1 MNMKNEYK
9 KIKSNGSVLVIVVF
23 AIALLTAFVAG
34 MLQLNA
40 EQIQLMR
47 NEVYSAQAQAVAEAG
62 MAYAFAQ
69 LRTDSGWTTKEYTD
83 KFGGGSY
90 TVSVADSNV
99 VSTGTSAQGFTARVQ
114 ADITIAGSKSPYVVR
129 IDKLRINE

>member
-1 MNMKNEYK
+1 M
-9 KIKSNGSVLVIVVF
+9 IVVVF

-47 NEVYSAQAQAVAEAG
+47 NEVYAAQAQAIAEAG
-62 MAYAFAQ
+62 MADAFSQ
-69 LRTDSGWTTKEYTD
+69 LRKDSSWTTEEYTKEFD
-83 KFGGGSY
+83 GGSY
-90 TVSVADSNV
+90 AVSVADSNV
-99 VSTGTSAQGFTARVQ
+99 VSIGTSAQGFTARLQ
-114 ADITIAGSKSPYVVR
+114 ADITIGGSSRPYIIR